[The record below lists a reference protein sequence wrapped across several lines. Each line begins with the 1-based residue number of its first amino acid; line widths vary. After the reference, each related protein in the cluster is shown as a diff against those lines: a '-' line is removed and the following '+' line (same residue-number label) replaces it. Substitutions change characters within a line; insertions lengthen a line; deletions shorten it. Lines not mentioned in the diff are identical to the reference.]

1 IKIKYDFQIQ
11 MPRENTQEI
20 IVLKQSKERSSV
32 LLRLLLQTAR
42 ERDVLCTILNALINK
57 KKEMR
62 QARLQLKD
70 VVRLEIYPVGSS
82 LADRQIDDSHAIA
95 SAAVATEE
103 KKMIKDKQK
112 KLELAQEQMNQ
123 LKMENTQLTEEKRI
137 WKNEKDKLYE
147 VGKMKTE
154 QINKLT
160 KDLKELTEQFQ
171 KVIKER
177 DIAKVQKNIHICNV
191 YAYGYM

>member
-1 IKIKYDFQIQ
+1 IKYDFQIQ

-70 VVRLEIYPVGSS
+70 VVRLEIYP
-82 LADRQIDDSHAIA
+82 
-95 SAAVATEE
+95 TN
-103 KKMIKDKQK
+103 KK

-123 LKMENTQLTEEKRI
+123 LKMVFGLFFYQNRKTLKLIFFENTQLTEEKRI

-147 VGKMKTE
+147 
-154 QINKLT
+154 
-160 KDLKELTEQFQ
+160 
-171 KVIKER
+171 
-177 DIAKVQKNIHICNV
+177 
-191 YAYGYM
+191 